1 MNKLV
6 SDLLD
11 LAKLEQVA
19 NKEIYS
25 IIDLSKIIEMQVL
38 SFESLAFEQNLSLK
52 YEIEKEIYFNQKAD
66 QVKKDLD
73 SSMPLEKSRFL
84 VSYIS
89 STIAK
94 GINEYLK
101 TLSSEK
107 RFELA
112 VSLLNQFSNLVSD
125 RTFDAAVYGF
135 DPAYVKSTLSS
146 KVKINSCSSV
156 DFAKSGSEAVDGIE
170 IHEGVILLS
179 EDKSVKIRLTLE
191 EVITELI
198 DKYRKELA
206 VTLFGGRLPE

>member
-1 MNKLV
+1 MEELR
-6 SDLLD
+6 SAEILD
-11 LAKLEQVA
+11 
-19 NKEIYS
+19 KEIQ
-25 IIDLSKIIEMQVL
+25 DDARKKAEKILRNADSQCDQIMAQV
-38 SFESLAFEQNLSLK
+38 ESRLEEAK
-52 YEIEKEIYFNQKAD
+52 KEKEIYFNQKAE

-89 STIAK
+89 SSIAK

-146 KVKINSCSSV
+146 KVKINSCSPV
-156 DFAKSGSEAVDGIE
+156 EFAKSGSEAVDGIE

>member
-1 MNKLV
+1 MEELR
-6 SDLLD
+6 STEILD
-11 LAKLEQVA
+11 
-19 NKEIYS
+19 KEIQ
-25 IIDLSKIIEMQVL
+25 DDARKKAEKILRNADSQCDQIMAQV
-38 SFESLAFEQNLSLK
+38 ESRLEEAK
-52 YEIEKEIYFNQKAD
+52 KEKEIYFNQKAD

-89 STIAK
+89 SSIAK

-112 VSLLNQFSNLVSD
+112 VSLLDRFSNLVSD

-135 DPAYVKSTLSS
+135 DPAYVKSALGN

-156 DFAKSGSEAVDGIE
+156 DFAKSGEEAVEGIE

-198 DKYRKELA
+198 DKHRNELA

>member
-1 MNKLV
+1 MEELR
-6 SDLLD
+6 SAEILD
-11 LAKLEQVA
+11 
-19 NKEIYS
+19 KEIQ
-25 IIDLSKIIEMQVL
+25 DDARKKAEKILRNADSQCDQIMAQV
-38 SFESLAFEQNLSLK
+38 ESRLEEAK
-52 YEIEKEIYFNQKAD
+52 KEKEIYFNQKAD

-89 STIAK
+89 SSIAT

-107 RFELA
+107 SFELA

-156 DFAKSGSEAVDGIE
+156 EFANSGSEAVAGIE

>member
-1 MNKLV
+1 MEELR
-6 SDLLD
+6 SAEILD
-11 LAKLEQVA
+11 
-19 NKEIYS
+19 KEIQ
-25 IIDLSKIIEMQVL
+25 DDARKKAEKILRNADSQCDQILAQV
-38 SFESLAFEQNLSLK
+38 ESRLEEAK
-52 YEIEKEIYFNQKAD
+52 KEKEIYFNQKAD

-89 STIAK
+89 SAIAK

-179 EDKSVKIRLTLE
+179 EDKRVKIRLTLE

>member
-1 MNKLV
+1 MEELR
-6 SDLLD
+6 SAEILD
-11 LAKLEQVA
+11 
-19 NKEIYS
+19 KEIQ
-25 IIDLSKIIEMQVL
+25 DDARKKAEKILRNADSQCDQIMAQV
-38 SFESLAFEQNLSLK
+38 ESRLEEAK
-52 YEIEKEIYFNQKAD
+52 KEKEIYFNQKAD

-89 STIAK
+89 SSIAK

-112 VSLLNQFSNLVSD
+112 VSLLDQFSNLVSD

>member
-1 MNKLV
+1 MEELR
-6 SDLLD
+6 SAEILD
-11 LAKLEQVA
+11 
-19 NKEIYS
+19 KEIQ
-25 IIDLSKIIEMQVL
+25 DDARKKAEKILRNADSQCDQIMAQV
-38 SFESLAFEQNLSLK
+38 ESRLEEAK
-52 YEIEKEIYFNQKAD
+52 KEKEIYFNQKAD

-89 STIAK
+89 SSIAK

-146 KVKINSCSSV
+146 NVKINSCSSV

>member
-1 MNKLV
+1 MEELR
-6 SDLLD
+6 SAEILD
-11 LAKLEQVA
+11 
-19 NKEIYS
+19 KEIQ
-25 IIDLSKIIEMQVL
+25 DDARKKAEKILRNADSQCDQIMAQV
-38 SFESLAFEQNLSLK
+38 ESRLEEAK
-52 YEIEKEIYFNQKAD
+52 KEKEIYFNQKAD

-89 STIAK
+89 SSIAK

-112 VSLLNQFSNLVSD
+112 VSLLNQFTNLVSD

-156 DFAKSGSEAVDGIE
+156 EFAKSGSEAVDGIE

>member
-1 MNKLV
+1 MEELR
-6 SDLLD
+6 SAEILD
-11 LAKLEQVA
+11 
-19 NKEIYS
+19 KEIQ
-25 IIDLSKIIEMQVL
+25 DDARKKAEKILRNADSQCDQIMAQV
-38 SFESLAFEQNLSLK
+38 ESRLEEAK
-52 YEIEKEIYFNQKAD
+52 KEKEIYFNQKAD

-89 STIAK
+89 SSIAK
-94 GINEYLK
+94 SINEYLK

-156 DFAKSGSEAVDGIE
+156 EFAKSGSEAVDGIE

>member
-1 MNKLV
+1 MEELR
-6 SDLLD
+6 SAEILD
-11 LAKLEQVA
+11 
-19 NKEIYS
+19 KEIQ
-25 IIDLSKIIEMQVL
+25 DDARKKAEKILRNADSQCDQIMAQV
-38 SFESLAFEQNLSLK
+38 ESRLEEAK
-52 YEIEKEIYFNQKAD
+52 KEKEIYFNQKVD

-89 STIAK
+89 SSIAK

-156 DFAKSGSEAVDGIE
+156 EFAKSGSEAVDGIE

>member
-1 MNKLV
+1 MEELR
-6 SDLLD
+6 SAEILD
-11 LAKLEQVA
+11 
-19 NKEIYS
+19 KEIQ
-25 IIDLSKIIEMQVL
+25 DDARKKAEKILRNADSQCDQILAQV
-38 SFESLAFEQNLSLK
+38 ESRLEEAK
-52 YEIEKEIYFNQKAD
+52 KEKEIYFNQKAD

-89 STIAK
+89 SSIAK

-156 DFAKSGSEAVDGIE
+156 EFAKSGSEAVDGIE

>member
-1 MNKLV
+1 MEELR
-6 SDLLD
+6 SAEILD
-11 LAKLEQVA
+11 
-19 NKEIYS
+19 KEIQ
-25 IIDLSKIIEMQVL
+25 DDARKKAEKILRNADSQCDQILAQV
-38 SFESLAFEQNLSLK
+38 ESRLEEAK
-52 YEIEKEIYFNQKAD
+52 KEKEIYFNQKAE

-89 STIAK
+89 SSIAK

>member
-1 MNKLV
+1 MEELR
-6 SDLLD
+6 SAEILD
-11 LAKLEQVA
+11 
-19 NKEIYS
+19 KEIQ
-25 IIDLSKIIEMQVL
+25 DDARKKAEKILRNADSQCDQIMAQV
-38 SFESLAFEQNLSLK
+38 ESRLEEAK
-52 YEIEKEIYFNQKAD
+52 KEKEIYFNQKAD

-89 STIAK
+89 SSIAK

-112 VSLLNQFSNLVSD
+112 VSLLNQFSNLVCD

-156 DFAKSGSEAVDGIE
+156 EFAKSGSEAVDGIE

>member
-1 MNKLV
+1 MEELR
-6 SDLLD
+6 SAEILD
-11 LAKLEQVA
+11 
-19 NKEIYS
+19 KEIQ
-25 IIDLSKIIEMQVL
+25 DDARKKAEKILRNADSQCDQIMAQV
-38 SFESLAFEQNLSLK
+38 ESRLEEAK
-52 YEIEKEIYFNQKAD
+52 KEKEIYFNQKAD

-89 STIAK
+89 SSIAK

-156 DFAKSGSEAVDGIE
+156 EFAKSGSEAVDGIE
-170 IHEGVILLS
+170 IHDGVILLS

>member
-1 MNKLV
+1 MEELR
-6 SDLLD
+6 SAEILD
-11 LAKLEQVA
+11 
-19 NKEIYS
+19 KEIQ
-25 IIDLSKIIEMQVL
+25 DDARKKAEKILRNADSQCDQIMAQV
-38 SFESLAFEQNLSLK
+38 ESRLEEAK
-52 YEIEKEIYFNQKAD
+52 KEKEIYFNQKAD

-89 STIAK
+89 SSIAK

-112 VSLLNQFSNLVSD
+112 VSLLDQFSNLVSD

-135 DPAYVKSTLSS
+135 DPAYVKSTLIS

-156 DFAKSGSEAVDGIE
+156 EFAKSGSEAVDGIE

>member
-1 MNKLV
+1 MEELR
-6 SDLLD
+6 SAEILD
-11 LAKLEQVA
+11 
-19 NKEIYS
+19 KEIQ
-25 IIDLSKIIEMQVL
+25 DDARKKAEKILRNADSQCDQILAQV
-38 SFESLAFEQNLSLK
+38 ESRLEEAK
-52 YEIEKEIYFNQKAD
+52 KEKEIYFNQKAD

-89 STIAK
+89 SSIAK

-135 DPAYVKSTLSS
+135 DPAYVKNTLSS

>member
-1 MNKLV
+1 MEELR
-6 SDLLD
+6 SAEILD
-11 LAKLEQVA
+11 
-19 NKEIYS
+19 KEIQ
-25 IIDLSKIIEMQVL
+25 DDARKKAEKILRNADSQCDQILAQV
-38 SFESLAFEQNLSLK
+38 ESRLEEAK
-52 YEIEKEIYFNQKAD
+52 KEKEIYFNQKAD

-89 STIAK
+89 SSIAK

-198 DKYRKELA
+198 DKYRKVLSFTQT
-206 VTLFGGRLPE
+206 V

>member
-1 MNKLV
+1 MEELR
-6 SDLLD
+6 SAEILD
-11 LAKLEQVA
+11 
-19 NKEIYS
+19 KEIQ
-25 IIDLSKIIEMQVL
+25 DDARKKAEKILRNADSQCNQIMAQV
-38 SFESLAFEQNLSLK
+38 ESRLEEAK
-52 YEIEKEIYFNQKAD
+52 KEKEIYFNQKAD

-89 STIAK
+89 SSIAK

-156 DFAKSGSEAVDGIE
+156 EFAKSGSEAVDGIE

>member
-1 MNKLV
+1 MEELR
-6 SDLLD
+6 SAEILD
-11 LAKLEQVA
+11 
-19 NKEIYS
+19 KEIQ
-25 IIDLSKIIEMQVL
+25 DDARKKAEKILRNADSQCDQIMAQV
-38 SFESLAFEQNLSLK
+38 ESRLEEAK
-52 YEIEKEIYFNQKAD
+52 KEKEIYFNQKAE

-89 STIAK
+89 SSIAK

-112 VSLLNQFSNLVSD
+112 VSLLNQFSNLVSN

-146 KVKINSCSSV
+146 KVKINNCFSV

>member
-1 MNKLV
+1 MEELR
-6 SDLLD
+6 STEILD
-11 LAKLEQVA
+11 
-19 NKEIYS
+19 KEIQ
-25 IIDLSKIIEMQVL
+25 DDARKKAEKILRNADSQCDQIMAQV
-38 SFESLAFEQNLSLK
+38 ESRLEEAK
-52 YEIEKEIYFNQKAD
+52 KEKEIYFNQKAD

-89 STIAK
+89 SSIANS
-94 GINEYLK
+94 INEYLT
-101 TLSSEK
+101 TLSSER

-112 VSLLNQFSNLVSD
+112 ISLLDRFNNLVSG

-135 DPAYVKSTLSS
+135 DPDYVKSTLGS
-146 KVKINSCSSV
+146 KVKINSCSPV
-156 DFAKSGSEAVDGIE
+156 DFAKSGEEAVDGIE

-179 EDKSVKIRLTLE
+179 EDRSVKIRLTLE

-198 DKYRKELA
+198 DKYRNELA

>member
-1 MNKLV
+1 MEELR
-6 SDLLD
+6 SAEILD
-11 LAKLEQVA
+11 
-19 NKEIYS
+19 KEIQ
-25 IIDLSKIIEMQVL
+25 DDARKKAEKILRNADSQCDQIMAQV
-38 SFESLAFEQNLSLK
+38 ESRLEEAK
-52 YEIEKEIYFNQKAD
+52 KEKEIYFNQKAD

-89 STIAK
+89 SSIAK

-156 DFAKSGSEAVDGIE
+156 DFAKSGSEVVDGIE